1 MNSHAGSNVMNHSGE
16 AEIRTLIGQWA
27 AALERKDVEGLTAEY
42 VPDAVLF
49 DAIPPYKSEG
59 VEAIREVWSGCLP
72 HFPAQFQSEHRDL
85 VVTMT
90 GEMAVVHGLHR
101 VVPEDPNH
109 PCGNT
114 WLRITV
120 CFRRVAGGW
129 KVFHEHVSLPFNP
142 MEGTVWN
149 IADPDRL
156 ETPAYGES
164 VGPKQA

>member
-1 MNSHAGSNVMNHSGE
+1 MNSQSANDVRNPSGE
-16 AEIRTLIGQWA
+16 SEIRALMANWA
-27 AALERKDVEGLTAEY
+27 EALERKDVAGLTAAY
-42 VPDAVLF
+42 VPDALLF

-59 VEAIREVWSGCLP
+59 VETIRDVWNGCLP
-72 HFPAQFQSEHRDL
+72 HFPERFRSEHRDL

-120 CFRRVAGGW
+120 CFRRVEGEW

-164 VGPKQA
+164 VEPNQE